1 MIGLILDVVRS
12 AMRTRIGKVFLLA
25 LCGFA
30 AGFGLWALHE
40 LDKSR
45 AVKAARDGYVLQ
57 VELAE
62 AQAELAELRRRAAVA
77 DEANRVLQEKVQASE
92 GEALRFA
99 AELEAY
105 ENETDINPDGVVSD
119 DLLRRMR
126 AN

>member
-1 MIGLILDVVRS
+1 MMAIMLKFGWRFLTSRIGLAAILCAALWGWHVR
-12 AMRTRIGKVFLLA
+12 
-25 LCGFA
+25 
-30 AGFGLWALHE
+30 
-40 LDKSR
+40 DK
-45 AVKAARDGYVLQ
+45 AQAIAAARDGYVLQ

-99 AELEAY
+99 AEMEAY

-119 DLLRRMR
+119 DLLRRLR